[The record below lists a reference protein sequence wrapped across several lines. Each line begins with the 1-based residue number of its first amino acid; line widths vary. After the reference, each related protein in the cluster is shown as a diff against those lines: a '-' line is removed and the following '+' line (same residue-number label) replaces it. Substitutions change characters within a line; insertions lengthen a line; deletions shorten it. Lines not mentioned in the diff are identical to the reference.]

1 MLKLC
6 AQCNSSPLPYV
17 MVVMIAGV
25 VGFITWLT
33 LGLSH
38 PEPMF
43 RLGGAIVVF
52 FAVGGTMLHYVVSCL
67 RRHCQHQA
75 RFARRASSN
84 GTASAADL
92 DRRDL
97 VAQIDR

>member
-1 MLKLC
+1 MMKFC
-6 AQCNSSPLPYV
+6 AECNSSPLPFV
-17 MVVMIAGV
+17 MVALIAGI

-33 LGLSH
+33 LGLSY

-52 FAVGGTMLHYVVSCL
+52 LAVGGTMLHYVLSCL
-67 RRHCQHQA
+67 RRHCNHRA
-75 RFARRASSN
+75 RFAGKQASDSRD
-84 GTASAADL
+84 SAAGL

-97 VAQIDR
+97 IAQIDR